1 MQTNNIVLAVGL
13 VTMANPAQANLG
25 QAGNVIFKFFTD
37 VAGQLVDL
45 IINSSSA
52 SIAYDHSGN
61 VRKDEAPP
69 GVPQHEYDRC
79 YADITGVTVTAS
91 SPEPGSKYLHLPQR
105 LSKTFSNK
113 IQQRSSLTTF
123 HPLA

>member
-1 MQTNNIVLAVGL
+1 MKTNNAVIAAGL
-13 VTMANPAQANLG
+13 VATMANPAQANLG

-69 GVPQHEYDRC
+69 GVPQEEYDRC

-91 SPEPGSKYLHLPQR
+91 SPEPGSKYLTLQQPLLETH
-105 LSKTFSNK
+105 SNK
-113 IQQRSSLTTF
+113 QCNRDPI
-123 HPLA
+123 

>member
-1 MQTNNIVLAVGL
+1 MQTKNAILAVGL

-69 GVPQHEYDRC
+69 GVPQQEYDRC

-91 SPEPGSKYLHLPQR
+91 SPEPGSKYPTLRRQFLKAR
-105 LSKTFSNK
+105 SDKV
-113 IQQRSSLTTF
+113 QQRFNSTMS
-123 HPLA
+123 HQLA